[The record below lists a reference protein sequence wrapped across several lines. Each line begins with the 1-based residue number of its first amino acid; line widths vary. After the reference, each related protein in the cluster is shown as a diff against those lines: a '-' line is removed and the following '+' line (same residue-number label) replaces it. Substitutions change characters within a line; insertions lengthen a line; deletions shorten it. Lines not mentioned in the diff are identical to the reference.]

1 MPKHII
7 VIAVRILFILILL
20 TISLTL
26 IRGVEAERYAQCD
39 PCGLCKDTARSKSG
53 TNAIYVQ
60 PKSWESCFACLYP
73 QLTLT
78 PPIPTSVPCGK
89 DEFTKDISFINI
101 GDTDAVVPD
110 TSVLKRCDTIIIDPA
125 KNEPQNKPVSGR
137 MFTDIGCISVDSANQ
152 KFSDPNASV
161 DVVQKLLNI
170 ILGLTGGVGMI
181 SIMIAAIKLLTSRGD
196 PEKIT
201 EGKKS
206 LTNTIVGVLFALFA
220 LLIFRFISGP
230 ILHIPGLN

>member
-7 VIAVRILFILILL
+7 VIAVRILFILVLL
-20 TISLTL
+20 IISLSFTHHANA
-26 IRGVEAERYAQCD
+26 VRYAQCD

-60 PKSWESCFACLYP
+60 PKSWESCFTCLYP

-78 PPIPTSVPCGK
+78 PPVPTSVPCNK
-89 DEFTKDISFINI
+89 DEFDKNISFINV
-101 GDTDAVVPD
+101 GNSDTTV
-110 TSVLKRCDTIIIDPA
+110 TSALKRCDTIIIDST

-137 MFTDIGCISVDSANQ
+137 MFTDIGCISVDSAN
-152 KFSDPNASV
+152 KRFNDPNASV

-170 ILGLTGGVGMI
+170 ILGLTGGIGMI